1 MERRYRN
8 PFEELCC
15 TGGRERGQEWER
27 DRVRRREVCLFF
39 SLENSVLRG
48 YCWGGRFDD
57 AGERGEVSAVMYIVC
72 DEVESSTYTGPGEN
86 RAAVDRAG
94 GKL

>member
-1 MERRYRN
+1 MGERQGAKK
-8 PFEELCC
+8 
-15 TGGRERGQEWER
+15 GGLSFLQFGEQCAQG
-27 DRVRRREVCLFF
+27 V
-39 SLENSVLRG
+39 SAG
-48 YCWGGRFDD
+48 GGRFDD